1 MPGGSW
7 ESYDALGP
15 ILEDISAHV
24 GDEPCCTEAVFARA
38 TSSHRELREHAQAAL
53 DGPDRT
59 ITDVGDAASRQ
70 QVIDDIRDALW
81 ASKVVAYAQG
91 LDEIRTA
98 SQEYG
103 WDINVA
109 EVAKIWRAGCIIR
122 AKLLERIRSECA
134 AGDLVTLLEAPSV
147 KSELARCQN
156 AWRRVVCRAITAGV
170 PVPGFAAALAYYDS
184 IRAPRVNAALTQGL
198 RDFFG
203 AHTYN
208 RIDAD
213 GTFHTLWSGDRTEIK
228 VN

>member
-122 AKLLERIRSECA
+122 AKLLERIRSEYA

-147 KSELARCQN
+147 KSRTCTLSGRVASSGVSCRYSRSAS
-156 AWRRVVCRAITAGV
+156 AWFRGGSR
-170 PVPGFAAALAYYDS
+170 L
-184 IRAPRVNAALTQGL
+184 L
-198 RDFFG
+198 
-203 AHTYN
+203 
-208 RIDAD
+208 
-213 GTFHTLWSGDRTEIK
+213 
-228 VN
+228 